1 MLTRDTTDTFRRQ
14 IANLQPGDT
23 VRVSFSDGVV
33 AVGALRG
40 PFIAF
45 SPQDKGLRLIHPNG
59 DVGRWVRDPFGA
71 PVAGVRQ
78 VEPWDEGHWL
88 DYLRTSLDNIRSYE
102 DDLTRAEPSERGG
115 LEKCLAE
122 ERENL
127 RTLVE
132 VAAPLVGKW
141 RTEAGA

>member
-33 AVGALRG
+33 AVGTLRG
-40 PFIAF
+40 ASLLDPESLALTLHTPGNI
-45 SPQDKGLRLIHPNG
+45 
-59 DVGRWVRDPFGA
+59 GRSVRRWDGRPCE
-71 PVAGVRQ
+71 GVRQ

-102 DDLTRAEPSERGG
+102 DDLTRADKSERGG

-132 VAAPLVGKW
+132 FAAPLVGKW

>member
-1 MLTRDTTDTFRRQ
+1 MLTRDTTDDFRRQ

-33 AVGALRG
+33 AVGTLLGASLLYRESKHLTLE
-40 PFIAF
+40 ARTCYR
-45 SPQDKGLRLIHPNG
+45 D
-59 DVGRWVRDPFGA
+59 VRDGKGFPA
-71 PVAGVRQ
+71 PGVRQ

>member
-1 MLTRDTTDTFRRQ
+1 MLTRDTTDKFRRQ

-33 AVGALRG
+33 AVGTLHGASRIFASHDLT
-40 PFIAF
+40 
-45 SPQDKGLRLIHPNG
+45 LTLVLPNG
-59 DVGRWVRDPFGA
+59 DMSRGVRIWDGQPA
-71 PVAGVRQ
+71 PGVRQ
-78 VEPWDEGHWL
+78 VEPWDEESWRG
-88 DYLRTSLDNIRSYE
+88 YLRTSLDNIDSYE
-102 DDLTRAEPSERGG
+102 DDLARADASERGG

-141 RTEAGA
+141 RMEAGA

>member
-33 AVGALRG
+33 AVGSLHGASLLD
-40 PFIAF
+40 PE
-45 SPQDKGLRLIHPNG
+45 SKRLVLDTPGCYRKVRLANG
-59 DVGRWVRDPFGA
+59 TPGW
-71 PVAGVRQ
+71 GVRQ

-102 DDLTRAEPSERGG
+102 DDLTRAHASERGG

>member
-1 MLTRDTTDTFRRQ
+1 MWRGVRRW
-14 IANLQPGDT
+14 
-23 VRVSFSDGVV
+23 DGM
-33 AVGALRG
+33 
-40 PFIAF
+40 PAF
-45 SPQDKGLRLIHPNG
+45 
-59 DVGRWVRDPFGA
+59 
-71 PVAGVRQ
+71 GVRQ
-78 VEPWDEGHWL
+78 VEPWDEESWL

-102 DDLTRAEPSERGG
+102 DDLTRADASERGG

>member
-14 IANLQPGDT
+14 IAVLQPGDT

-33 AVGALRG
+33 AVGTLRQESHLFNPG
-40 PFIAF
+40 SQLLVLDA
-45 SPQDKGLRLIHPNG
+45 PNCYR
-59 DVGRWVRDPFGA
+59 DVRQRHGA
-71 PVAGVRQ
+71 PGYGVRQ

-132 VAAPLVGKW
+132 GAAPLVGKW

>member
-33 AVGALRG
+33 AVGSLHGASLLDPESQALTLHTPGNIGRSVRRWDG
-40 PFIAF
+40 
-45 SPQDKGLRLIHPNG
+45 HPCE
-59 DVGRWVRDPFGA
+59 
-71 PVAGVRQ
+71 GVRQ

-102 DDLTRAEPSERGG
+102 DDLTRADKSERGG
-115 LEKCLAE
+115 LEKCLTE

>member
-33 AVGALRG
+33 AVGTLRG
-40 PFIAF
+40 ESAIFNPD
-45 SPQDKGLRLIHPNG
+45 SKRLTLVTPSG
-59 DVGRWVRDPFGA
+59 DEGRTVRYYDGFPA
-71 PVAGVRQ
+71 HGVRQ
-78 VEPWDEGHWL
+78 VEPWDEESWL

-102 DDLTRAEPSERGG
+102 DDLARAEPSERGG